1 MAGGNRRSIASKPR
15 RRIGA
20 RARRQRRPPGQWLRV
35 YISRHLQNFFGSLG
49 RLWRHSFSSLM
60 TIAVIGIA
68 LALPASLQILVLNG
82 KAISGNWESVVD
94 LTVYL
99 DKDVAA
105 SQLKALASDIESRID
120 VAEVDIIPA
129 DAALAEFRE
138 YSGFGAALDALTEN
152 PLPHVLVVRP
162 ADTHNDGPSIES
174 LRSDLDAMRQ
184 SAMVQ
189 IDTEW
194 VTRFHAILDTVRR
207 AVHLAALLLSIG
219 VLIIVGNTIRLDIQ
233 NRRDEIEVMKLIGGS
248 DAFIRRPFLYGGFWY
263 GLGGGLIALALVQLG
278 LALLAGP
285 VHHLAGLYSSDFLLI
300 GLGGSNNLLL
310 PAIGT
315 LLGWLGSWIAAS
327 RHLKTIEPN
336 I

>member
-1 MAGGNRRSIASKPR
+1 M
-15 RRIGA
+15 
-20 RARRQRRPPGQWLRV
+20 
-35 YISRHLQNFFGSLG
+35 
-49 RLWRHSFSSLM
+49 
-60 TIAVIGIA
+60 
-68 LALPASLQILVLNG
+68 ALPASLQILLLNG

-99 DKDVAA
+99 DKAVAE
-105 SQLKALASDIESRID
+105 SQLNTLASDIESRID
-120 VAEVDIIPA
+120 VEKVDVLPA

-138 YSGFGAALDALTEN
+138 YSGFGAALDALSDN

-162 ADTHNDGPSIES
+162 ADAYNDAASIEL
-174 LRSDLDAMRQ
+174 LRGSLDAMRE

-194 VTRFHAILDTVRR
+194 VTRFHAILDAVRR
-207 AVHLAALLLSIG
+207 AVLLAALLLGVG

-233 NRRDEIEVMKLIGGS
+233 NRREEIEVMKLIGGS

-285 VHHLAGLYSSDFLLI
+285 VRHLAGLYGSDYLLI
-300 GLGGSNNLLL
+300 GLGGTSNMLL

-327 RHLKTIEPN
+327 RHLKTIEPD

>member
-1 MAGGNRRSIASKPR
+1 MAGGSKRSTASKPR
-15 RRIGA
+15 RQAVAGG
-20 RARRQRRPPGQWLRV
+20 RRQRRSPGQWLRV
-35 YISRHLQNFFGSLG
+35 YVSRHLQNFFGSLG
-49 RLWRHSFSSLM
+49 RLWRHAFSSLM

-68 LALPASLQILVLNG
+68 LALPASLQILVQNG
-82 KAISGNWESVVD
+82 KAISGSWESVVD

-99 DKDVAA
+99 DKAVTE
-105 SQLKALASDIESRID
+105 SQLKTLASDIESRVD
-120 VAEVDIIPA
+120 VADVEVIPA

-162 ADTHNDGPSIES
+162 ADTHSDAASIES
-174 LRSDLDAMRQ
+174 LRGNLDAMRE

-207 AVHLAALLLSIG
+207 AVHLAALLLGIG

-233 NRRDEIEVMKLIGGS
+233 NRRSEIEVMKLIGGS

-285 VHHLAGLYSSDFLLI
+285 VRHLAGLYGSEFALM
-300 GLGGSNNLLL
+300 GLGGTSNLLL
-310 PAIGT
+310 PAIGM